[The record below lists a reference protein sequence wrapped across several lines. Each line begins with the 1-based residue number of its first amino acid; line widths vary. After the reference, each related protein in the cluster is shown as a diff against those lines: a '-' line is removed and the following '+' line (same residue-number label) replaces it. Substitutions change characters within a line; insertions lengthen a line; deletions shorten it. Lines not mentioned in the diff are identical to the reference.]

1 MPADFLLP
9 LFVVTLLANAF
20 LVAFAIR
27 GMRRGQPDVDRPDS
41 NGRSLTAAAASGR
54 LSTNPV
60 TQDGARLAAAR
71 NAAIARHA
79 AVNRHAAVARDAAVE
94 PAEPAQ
100 PERSVDPESEARP
113 AEPAT
118 EPVLELEPDA
128 GVATAAVG
136 PDGDPAQ
143 EPTAPAA
150 PAAPPAPKRR
160 RATKAAAEAP
170 ATRSRTGEPRRARR
184 RFSLP
189 PLDDDH
195 EKTNRSIESFLGGID
210 TPASGPSAPEAATTS
225 APPARGV
232 SGPTTVALIA
242 VVGPA
247 DSGLAGTARGRT
259 SAGTAG
265 TLAMVERTIRGAAR
279 GTDVVTL
286 GRRGRFQIVLP
297 ATGEL
302 AARAYLRRIRAA
314 IGPGLEAVDRS
325 LRLAVA
331 TATVLDESL
340 EDAARR
346 AEDRLSLA
354 IDAAHD
360 SDRET
365 RRLTSGEGAA
375 GGPDDQELT
384 PRAAAD

>member
-1 MPADFLLP
+1 LPADFLLP

-27 GMRRGQPDVDRPDS
+27 GMRRGQPDADRPAWS
-41 NGRSLTAAAASGR
+41 GRPPTAAPLSGR
-54 LSTNPV
+54 QSPNPV
-60 TQDGARLAAAR
+60 EPAAPRTAVARTAVAPTGA
-71 NAAIARHA
+71 
-79 AVNRHAAVARDAAVE
+79 ARDAAVE
-94 PAEPAQ
+94 PAEPAG
-100 PERSVDPESEARP
+100 PEQSIDPDPEARP

-118 EPVLELEPDA
+118 EPAPDVEAATVAEEPDQA
-128 GVATAAVG
+128 Q
-136 PDGDPAQ
+136 AQ
-143 EPTAPAA
+143 ETAP
-150 PAAPPAPKRR
+150 PPAPKRR
-160 RATKAAAEAP
+160 RAAKSAADAP
-170 ATRSRTGEPRRARR
+170 ATRSRPAEPRRPRR

-210 TPASGPSAPEAATTS
+210 TPASGPSTPEAATTS
-225 APPARGV
+225 APPTRGV

-242 VVGPA
+242 VVGPPDA
-247 DSGLAGTARGRT
+247 RSAGAARGRPPAGTAD
-259 SAGTAG
+259 
-265 TLAMVERTIRGAAR
+265 TLAIVERTLRGAAR

-286 GRRGRFQIVLP
+286 GRRGRFQIVLL

-314 IGPGLEAVDRS
+314 IEPGLEAVNRS
-325 LRLAVA
+325 LHLAVA
-331 TATVLDESL
+331 TATVLDEPL
-340 EDAARR
+340 DAAVRR

-354 IDAAHD
+354 IDAAHV

-365 RRLTSGEGAA
+365 GRVTSGEEAD
-375 GGPDDQELT
+375 GGPDHQRLA